1 MRLLTLLHLFM
12 AAICSVKGQTQNQKQ
27 VANKK
32 DTININFNDSV
43 LIKGKILNVVEKG
56 EYGGTSHFTALQ
68 TEKVYNVWCKSDDCM
83 EIDYKNQNRF
93 ILDLSNNELKK
104 YINKRVEIK
113 GEIYFWLGH
122 GGVQPEHPL
131 IKIIS
136 IKITDTVKKNTPPNV
151 KQKTVRLIFDSYYC
165 GDASCYFHFTD
176 AITKKEVVI
185 DKQIWDDASYA
196 NYKTAIE
203 EITSKCNGNED
214 ETCELRGEKYLAIMN
229 YKFIDDLGSG
239 ETGKKKWEWVVVSLK
254 KVSSFEK
261 NVGVS
266 KNPIVGIPKKLG
278 SIEIAEYDF
287 PNAMDWDE
295 AKVACTKLGNG
306 WRLPTKAELNIMYL
320 NKDRLGSF
328 SSGAYWGSSKDKNHV
343 FVQDF
348 TDGTQYPPDYDDK
361 NGVRAVRSF

>member
-1 MRLLTLLHLFM
+1 MRLLILLLFM
-12 AAICSVKGQTQNQKQ
+12 AAIFSVKGQTQNHKQ

-43 LIKGKILNVVEKG
+43 LIQGKILNVVEKG

-136 IKITDTVKKNTPPNV
+136 IKITDTAKKNTSQNV
-151 KQKTVRLIFDSYYC
+151 KQKIVRLIFDSYYC
-165 GDASCYFHFTD
+165 GDASCYFNFTD
-176 AITKKEVVI
+176 DSTKKEVVI

-196 NYKTAIE
+196 NYKTARE

-214 ETCELRGEKYLAIMN
+214 ELCILQGEKYLATMK
-229 YKFIDDLGSG
+229 YKLINDMEYG

-266 KNPIVGIPKKLG
+266 KNPIIGIPKKLG

-306 WRLPTKAELNIMYL
+306 WRLPTKVELNSMYL
-320 NKDRLGSF
+320 NKKLLGGF
-328 SSGAYWGSSKDKNHV
+328 SRSPYCGSSKDKKYV
-343 FVQDF
+343 FAQDF
-348 TDGTQYPPDYDDK
+348 TDGVQYLPDYDEMYH
-361 NGVRAVRSF
+361 VRAVRSF